1 MDVTH
6 YFNDVQGEPGSGVS
20 VYSAK
25 SKARCNPLYR
35 TSLGTGPINEFAFSP
50 CGHYLAAVSQV
61 KPGKN
66 IYNSRENIY
75 PCVPCVGR
83 LAAGAALRHDGDGG
97 ERQELLRGA
106 AVCLLVT

>member
-1 MDVTH
+1 MSYDLRKGSFEARLLLGVLLTT
-6 YFNDVQGEPGSGVS
+6 YLLRVKGEPGSGVS

-66 IYNSRENIY
+66 IYKNI
-75 PCVPCVGR
+75 
-83 LAAGAALRHDGDGG
+83 
-97 ERQELLRGA
+97 
-106 AVCLLVT
+106 

>member
-1 MDVTH
+1 M
-6 YFNDVQGEPGSGVS
+6 S

-66 IYNSRENIY
+66 IYNSQENI
-75 PCVPCVGR
+75 
-83 LAAGAALRHDGDGG
+83 
-97 ERQELLRGA
+97 
-106 AVCLLVT
+106 